1 MITRYSRPEM
11 RAVWTDENKLKLWL
25 QIELLASE
33 ALVKEGVV
41 PTRDCKKIK
50 VGCAKWFANLPGL
63 VARQRELEKVLNH
76 DVIAFTTAVAEAIND
91 KASRWFHFG
100 LTSSDVGDTCYAVQM
115 QQSADLLI
123 ADVKKLLPVIARRAW
138 EYKFTPCI
146 GRSHGI
152 HAEPTTFGLKL
163 ALMHDEF
170 KRALRRLETAREVVS
185 VGKISGAV
193 GTSAHLSPRVEAY
206 VCKKLGLR
214 PAPIATQVV
223 QRDIHAEFQSA
234 MALVGAS
241 IERWTVEFRHLQ
253 RTEVLEAE
261 EPFSKGQ
268 KGSSAMPHKRN
279 PITWERLTGLARV
292 LRGNA
297 LAALENVA
305 LWHER
310 DISHSSVE
318 RIIFPDSCTLLDYM
332 FGLLTRLMDG
342 LAVYP
347 ENMKKNLGLSL
358 GMWNSQTVL
367 LALIRKGLTREAAY
381 KLVQDASMKTWEV
394 KHAGRD
400 DADFVEVLKATPE
413 VAKHFKRGE
422 LEKLCSLA
430 FHFKEVNRRFKRI
443 GAIVIPDNRTKKT
456 KVTKKL
462 ETGRFVFF
470 APSKFHSTARRR
482 PTAGL
487 PPAEMLSPASYN
499 QKTSLA
505 LFVPSRIRLRDILS
519 RPHFPNRLYAC
530 PIRHLLSSPRFHTS
544 PQFSLA

>member
-11 RAVWTDENKLKLWL
+11 RAIWTDENKLKIWL

-41 PTRDCKKIK
+41 PAKDFKKIK
-50 VGCAKWFANLPGL
+50 AGCDKWFADLPGL
-63 VARQRELEKVLNH
+63 VARQKELEKVLNH
-76 DVIAFTTAVAEAIND
+76 DVIGFTTAVAEMIDSGSAPAPGAVADALVGNTGGAQSSSRAEFGARARRTAAGAAALPNATLPS
-91 KASRWFHFG
+91 ASRWFHFG

-115 QQSADLLI
+115 MQSAEILI
-123 ADVKKLLPVIARRAW
+123 ADVKTLLPVIARRAK
-138 EYKFTPCI
+138 EHKFTPCM

-152 HAEPTTFGLKL
+152 HGEPTTFGLKM

-170 KRALRRLETAREVVS
+170 GRALRRLESAKYSVS

-193 GTSAHLSPRVEAY
+193 GTSAHLSPRVEDF
-206 VCKKLGLR
+206 VCKKLGVR

-223 QRDIHAEFQSA
+223 QRDIHAEFQLA

-241 IERWTVEFRHLQ
+241 IERWAVEFRHLQ

-261 EPFSKGQ
+261 EPFTKGQ

-297 LAALENVA
+297 MASLENVA

-342 LAVYP
+342 IVVYP
-347 ENMKKNLGLSL
+347 ANMKKNLGLSL
-358 GMWNSQTVL
+358 GMWNSQTIL
-367 LALIRKGLTREAAY
+367 LALIKKGLTREAAY
-381 KLVQDASMKTWEV
+381 KICQDAAMNTWEV

-400 DADFVEVLKATPE
+400 DADFVEQLKLDAD
-413 VAKHFKRGE
+413 VKKLFKNGE
-422 LEKLCSLA
+422 LEKLCSLD
-430 FHFKEVNRRFKRI
+430 FHFKEVNNRFK
-443 GAIVIPDNRTKKT
+443 
-456 KVTKKL
+456 KL
-462 ETGRFVFF
+462 
-470 APSKFHSTARRR
+470 
-482 PTAGL
+482 GL
-487 PPAEMLSPASYN
+487 
-499 QKTSLA
+499 
-505 LFVPSRIRLRDILS
+505 
-519 RPHFPNRLYAC
+519 
-530 PIRHLLSSPRFHTS
+530 
-544 PQFSLA
+544 

>member
-11 RAVWTDENKLKLWL
+11 RAIWTDENKLKLWL

-33 ALVKEGVV
+33 ALVKEGIV
-41 PTRDCKKIK
+41 PAKDFQKIK
-50 VGCAKWFANLPGL
+50 AGCDKWFADLPGL
-63 VARQRELEKVLNH
+63 VARQKELEKTLNH
-76 DVIAFTTAVAEAIND
+76 DVIGFTTAVAEKVDSLNRSSVNRYSGQGKSATDATIHDSRFN
-91 KASRWFHFG
+91 ASPSRWFHFG

-123 ADVKKLLPVIARRAW
+123 ADVKKLLPVIARRAR
-138 EYKFTPCI
+138 EHKFTPCI

-163 ALMHDEF
+163 ALMYDEF
-170 KRALRRLETAREVVS
+170 KRALRRLETVREVVG

-206 VCKKLGLR
+206 VCKKLGIQ

-223 QRDIHAEFQSA
+223 QRDIHAEFQA
-234 MALVGAS
+234 TMALVGAS
-241 IERWTVEFRHLQ
+241 IERWAVEFRHLQ

-261 EPFSKGQ
+261 EPFTKGQ

-297 LAALENVA
+297 VAALENVA

-342 LAVYP
+342 LNVYP

-381 KLVQDASMKTWEV
+381 KLVQDAAMKTWEV

-400 DADFVEVLKATPE
+400 DADFLEVLKATPD
-413 VAKHFKRGE
+413 VAKHFKKGE
-422 LEKLCSLA
+422 LEKLCSLD
-430 FHFKEVNRRFKRI
+430 FHFKEVNNRFK
-443 GAIVIPDNRTKKT
+443 
-456 KVTKKL
+456 KL
-462 ETGRFVFF
+462 
-470 APSKFHSTARRR
+470 
-482 PTAGL
+482 GL
-487 PPAEMLSPASYN
+487 
-499 QKTSLA
+499 
-505 LFVPSRIRLRDILS
+505 
-519 RPHFPNRLYAC
+519 
-530 PIRHLLSSPRFHTS
+530 
-544 PQFSLA
+544 